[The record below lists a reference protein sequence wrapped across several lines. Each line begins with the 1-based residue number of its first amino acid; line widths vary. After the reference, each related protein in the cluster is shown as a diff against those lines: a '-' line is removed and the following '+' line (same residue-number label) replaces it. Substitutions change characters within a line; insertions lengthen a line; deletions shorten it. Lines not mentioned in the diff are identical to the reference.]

1 MTNFSNYNFQ
11 LTSNRSA
18 ATTKDRSNT
27 LFNTYERRVDTE
39 RPHRNILEVT
49 MTHDNFP
56 GHYTAYKTYIIALRL
71 LVAQLSAFAHFAA
84 TCFPSLADLSG
95 GSCI

>member
-1 MTNFSNYNFQ
+1 
-11 LTSNRSA
+11 
-18 ATTKDRSNT
+18 
-27 LFNTYERRVDTE
+27 
-39 RPHRNILEVT
+39 